1 MKHSPEEWKEI
12 IKGKTIVQK
21 QNRAK
26 KCTSPIVFVPPIV
39 FQDPKCRVNDIFATH
54 PESHITIINYDSLKY
69 ICYFMFML

>member
-26 KCTSPIVFVPPIV
+26 KCTSPIVFSHIYAVEKHALSRRAAV
-39 FQDPKCRVNDIFATH
+39 FCIRRAKCRSSF
-54 PESHITIINYDSLKY
+54 
-69 ICYFMFML
+69 